1 MIRDERG
8 SMTAFLAMLFLAF
21 LLMISI
27 CVEGIYLY
35 IGKGKAM
42 GACMAGLSHTHGNYQ
57 KELEEMYHIFAMDPR
72 YQKKVSE
79 DFSKKVK
86 ESLEGSSDT
95 FDFQIGNASIKQ
107 KVFLTDQDGE
117 VLKYQ
122 IRELMKYEMGADVME
137 LWKKKWSQTKEAE
150 NEIPKIQEKINQDER
165 DAKEK
170 EEDENTKNTYEK
182 EEDPRKGL
190 TKMLREGSISL
201 IMGER
206 KVSSLAVISPYGM
219 KDHSKQKTWGFMKKK
234 DAQKQLDEVKNV
246 SSGTGLQE
254 ELPSILYS
262 LKYFH
267 CLTSKEKKEG
277 LQYETEYLIAGKD
290 SEKENLGTVFWKM
303 ISLRFLTNIAY
314 VYTDT
319 KKETEAAA
327 LAASVLG
334 ITGIPPLI
342 AAAKHLLL
350 MALAYGESVIDVRN
364 LADGKQV
371 PVMKNVSNWQLSFSG
386 LATLTCSKKPVKK
399 GLSYEDYLGIL
410 LIMQKEKK
418 EKYGRM
424 MDIIEGNIRRKVPDF
439 RLDQCISSYA
449 ITQSITL
456 KRLSFGGL
464 SLPFPSRTQWNFQRT
479 ASY

>member
-1 MIRDERG
+1 
-8 SMTAFLAMLFLAF
+8 
-21 LLMISI
+21 
-27 CVEGIYLY
+27 
-35 IGKGKAM
+35 
-42 GACMAGLSHTHGNYQ
+42 
-57 KELEEMYHIFAMDPR
+57 
-72 YQKKVSE
+72 
-79 DFSKKVK
+79 
-86 ESLEGSSDT
+86 
-95 FDFQIGNASIKQ
+95 
-107 KVFLTDQDGE
+107 
-117 VLKYQ
+117 
-122 IRELMKYEMGADVME
+122 
-137 LWKKKWSQTKEAE
+137 
-150 NEIPKIQEKINQDER
+150 
-165 DAKEK
+165 
-170 EEDENTKNTYEK
+170 
-182 EEDPRKGL
+182 
-190 TKMLREGSISL
+190 
-201 IMGER
+201 
-206 KVSSLAVISPYGM
+206 
-219 KDHSKQKTWGFMKKK
+219 MKKK

-371 PVMKNVSNWQLSFSG
+371 PVVKNVSNWQLSFSG

-439 RLDQCISSYA
+439 RLNQCISSYA